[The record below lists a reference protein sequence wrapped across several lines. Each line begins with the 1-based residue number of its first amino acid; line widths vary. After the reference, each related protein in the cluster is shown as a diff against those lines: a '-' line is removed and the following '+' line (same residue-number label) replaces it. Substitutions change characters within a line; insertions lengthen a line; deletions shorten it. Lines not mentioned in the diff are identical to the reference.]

1 MNPDLHRAAT
11 ADKALR
17 DELLRQFPTLA
28 DDEPAL
34 VDTLDGESDF
44 DEHVRAVV
52 VSAMSDEDLA
62 KGLKEALKSRKADW
76 EKRIVRLQERAYS
89 KRLVILQAMEIAGRK
104 RFEFPEATVS
114 IRAPGKGMVI
124 VTDERALAADPRFWR
139 PIAPEPDKVAIGEAL
154 DAGETVEGAT
164 RSNPMPTLQIKAT

>member
-1 MNPDLHRAAT
+1 MSPDLQRAAA

-17 DELLRQFPTLA
+17 EELLRQFPTLGE
-28 DDEPAL
+28 DEPAL

-52 VSAMSDEDLA
+52 VSALADEDLA
-62 KGLKEALKSRKADW
+62 EGLTAALKARKAEW
-76 EKRIVRLQERAYS
+76 EKRIVRLQERAYT
-89 KRLVILQAMEIAGRK
+89 KRLAIQTAMELAGRK
-104 RFEFPEATVS
+104 RFEFPEATVY
-114 IRAPGKGMVI
+114 IRAPGKGKVI
-124 VTDERALAADPRFWR
+124 VTDESKLDDPRFWR
-139 PIAPEPDKVAIGEAL
+139 AKPAEIDKIAIGEAL